1 MKHFF
6 TIVSM
11 LLFGAVIGAQTPA
24 KMSYQAVVRDAG
36 NKLVANQSV
45 GVRITILQGSVTGTE
60 VYTETQTPA
69 TNSNGLMSIEIG
81 DGTTFNTID
90 WSNGPYFI
98 KTETDPDGGTNY
110 SISGTSQL
118 LSVPFAF
125 YAKTSG
131 GASFDP
137 DVAFDD
143 TQALTTKTWSSSKIQ
158 TELDGK
164 IENTS
169 ETVTGDLM
177 TYDGTNWVSK
187 KLVMGYTGGGQV
199 IDNRQPSLVLNYCIA
214 TNGIYPMRSS
224 IEPFYGEIELF
235 AFNFVPEYY
244 AACNGQLMNIY
255 ENSVLFSLLG
265 TQFGGNG
272 STTFALPD
280 LRGRV
285 VIGQGQGTGLS
296 NYGMG
301 QKFGSEAITVTI
313 NNLPS
318 HTHVVSYE

>member
-11 LLFGAVIGAQTPA
+11 LLFAAVIGAQTPA
-24 KMSYQAVVRDAG
+24 KMSYQAVIRDVS
-36 NKLVANQSV
+36 NKLVTNQSV
-45 GVRITILQGSVTGTE
+45 GVRISILQGSVTGTA

-81 DGTTFNTID
+81 DGSTFNSID

-158 TELDGK
+158 TELDSK

-169 ETVTGDLM
+169 ETESGDLM

-214 TNGIYPMRSS
+214 TDGIYPMRSS
-224 IEPFYGEIELF
+224 VEPFVGEIELF
-235 AFNFVPEYY
+235 GFSFVPRNY

-255 ENSVLFSLLG
+255 DYSALYSLLG
-265 TQFGGNG
+265 NQFGGDG
-272 STTFALPD
+272 RTTFAVPD

-285 VIGQGQGTGLS
+285 AIGQGQGTGLS
-296 NYGMG
+296 NYSLG
-301 QKFGSEAITVTI
+301 QKVGAETITITT